1 MSAARRAVLWGL
13 IVIFAAACLWW
24 ALYVPY
30 RPEDLFRPIPS
41 NATFVSRH
49 RDLAKRWDRMYANPL
64 VLSLFL
70 SAGVR
75 PSALKTWAEDPQTR
89 AWFDRLAGRDAVLA
103 YVPPR
108 VSHGEPTWIVTS
120 WLGGRSQRLRWQLAW
135 QRPKKFFRMPPR
147 HGHPYWVVDT
157 REIAPGTVLTFTVV
171 EGMLIGC
178 VSESERTILD
188 LLDTYDGLRP
198 SLRFLLGDPA
208 FKPAQTTSDTFDTAW
223 VKADFPYSQAARA
236 HSLGF
241 EFSEVSATSFV
252 CRAYLPAFEAPSS
265 GREADLAALA
275 KALGDAP
282 VCMASLPLRWLLS
295 ASRDRAAVWQ
305 EAIRRL
311 AGKQQADW
319 VVLALLGSPYHG
331 RVAGLRMPAM
341 VGALP
346 LTAPEKLDAQIND
359 ALDFINSRSRW
370 GLIPYRWHEAR
381 FGETSEVAVVVLDG
395 TGQNLYASLAPEAK
409 PAYAVLDNWLL
420 LASQGSVLT
429 QLLARAGTSSP
440 CLEKAMK
447 PTPVWFWGDFRSG
460 GDALRLALSAYAFK
474 LLMEDAAGSQ
484 ARRQRINEW
493 KAWLD
498 ALEPLEQCVVHAAPW
513 EYASASGVNG
523 KGLLLTI
530 EMGRRCP

>member
-1 MSAARRAVLWGL
+1 MSGARRVVLLGL
-13 IVIFAAACLWW
+13 IIIFAAACLWW
-24 ALYVPY
+24 AVYVPY

-49 RDLAKRWDRMYANPL
+49 RDLSKRWDRMYANPL

-75 PSALKTWAEDPQTR
+75 PSVLKTWAEDLQTR

-135 QRPKKFFRMPPR
+135 QRPKEFFRMPPR

-157 REIAPGTVLTFTVV
+157 HEIAPGTVLTFTVV

-178 VSESERTILD
+178 ISESERTILD

-198 SLRFLLGDPA
+198 SLRSLLGDPA
-208 FKPAQTTSDTFDTAW
+208 FKPAQITSDTFDAAW
-223 VKADFPYSQAARA
+223 VKADIPYSPVRV

-241 EFSEVSATSFV
+241 EFAEVTATTFV
-252 CRAYLPAFEAPSS
+252 CRAYLPVFDAPSS
-265 GREADLAALA
+265 GRKADLAALA
-275 KALGDAP
+275 KVLGDAP
-282 VCMASLPLRWLLS
+282 VCMAGLPLRWLLQTPQEG
-295 ASRDRAAVWQ
+295 RATAWQ
-305 EAIRRL
+305 QAIVRL
-311 AGKQQADW
+311 AGEQQADW

-331 RVAGLRMPAM
+331 RMAGLRMPAV

-346 LTAPEKLDAQIND
+346 LAAPEKVEAQMRD
-359 ALDFINSRSRW
+359 TLDFINSRSRW
-370 GLIPYRWHEAR
+370 GLIPYPWQTTRLGA
-381 FGETSEVAVVVLDG
+381 TSEVAIVVFEG

-409 PAYAVLDNWLL
+409 PAYAVVDNWLL
-420 LASQGSVLT
+420 LASQAGVLT
-429 QLLARAGTSSP
+429 QLLARAGASSP

-447 PTPVWFWGDFRSG
+447 PAPVWFWGDFRTG

-484 ARRQRINEW
+484 ARRQQISEW
-493 KAWLD
+493 RAWLD
-498 ALEPLEQCVVHAAPW
+498 AFEPLEQCGVHAAPW
-513 EYASASGVNG
+513 EHASAGGASG